1 MPLNQIPLP
10 RHRLETALRPLID
23 DEPAAPP
30 PPPRPPS
37 VSLPIRTV
45 CRIAQ
50 KITAEMVMITGSRML
65 ERRDRRRMLCHVRQI
80 AMYACHTAL
89 QLTQQDI
96 AGGFGRHRSTVAHA
110 CMIVEQRRDDT
121 AFDDFVSA
129 IERTVVSVF
138 RFPEVSSHE

>member
-23 DEPAAPP
+23 DEPPAPP

-65 ERRDRRRMLCHVRQI
+65 ERRDRRRDVHGYQRG
-80 AMYACHTAL
+80 A
-89 QLTQQDI
+89 
-96 AGGFGRHRSTVAHA
+96 RHYPCRNS
-110 CMIVEQRRDDT
+110 IP
-121 AFDDFVSA
+121 FS
-129 IERTVVSVF
+129 
-138 RFPEVSSHE
+138 

>member
-1 MPLNQIPLP
+1 MPHTQIALP
-10 RHRLETALRPLID
+10 RNRLETALRPIL
-23 DEPAAPP
+23 DEEPP
-30 PPPRPPS
+30 TPLPEPRPPS

-80 AMYACHTAL
+80 SMYACHTAL
-89 QLTQQDI
+89 QLSQQDI
-96 AGGFGRHRSTVAHA
+96 ACGFGRHRSTVAHA
-110 CMIVEQRRDDT
+110 CMIVEQRRDDA

-138 RFPEVSSHE
+138 RFPEVSAHE